1 MRLVRLALALGLAA
15 CGATTAQQAE
25 TPHLIVP
32 PGQPIKG
39 GVVRVEVT
47 HSPLGIARYANVWR
61 HVDNDQSE
69 RLEIT
74 ADGRFDWKIERP
86 GQNICQIAGTVTIR
100 EDKVNALRWMMI
112 TNTCNSSY
120 EGKVSFD
127 WIIQHDRHHLA
138 LVDAEFRGDPVP
150 YDITSGSEG
159 LQPDRAELPAETLE
173 SFQAGSQPDPNPTL
187 PAPSP

>member
-1 MRLVRLALALGLAA
+1 MRLALGLALGLAA
-15 CGATTAQQAE
+15 CGATATQQAE

-32 PGQPIKG
+32 PGRPVKG
-39 GVVRVEVT
+39 GVVRVEVA

-74 ADGRFDWKIERP
+74 ADGRFEWKIERP
-86 GQNICQIAGTVTIR
+86 GQNTCLIAGTVSVR
-100 EDKVNALRWMMI
+100 EDRVNALRWMMT

-120 EGKVSFD
+120 EGKVSHD

-138 LVDAEFRGDPVP
+138 LVDAEFHGDPVP
-150 YDITSGSEG
+150 YDITSGQEG
-159 LQPDRAELPAETLE
+159 LQPDHVDPPTDDLQ
-173 SFQAGSQPDPNPTL
+173 SFEVNSQPDPNP
-187 PAPSP
+187 PPPPPP